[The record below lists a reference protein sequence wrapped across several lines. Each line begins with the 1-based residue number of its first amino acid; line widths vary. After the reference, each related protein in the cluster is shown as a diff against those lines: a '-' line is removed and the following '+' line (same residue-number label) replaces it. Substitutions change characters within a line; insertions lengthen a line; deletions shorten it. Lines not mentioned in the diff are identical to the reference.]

1 MRFVD
6 AILSNNSTDDHC
18 QEFLR
23 NSGLDPLFK
32 ILKLSNLPPDF
43 PSSPA
48 CYNVASVFK
57 SLLVNGIFIL
67 FFSA

>member
-23 NSGLDPLFK
+23 HNGLKPLFK
-32 ILKLSNLPPDF
+32 ILELPNLPPDF

-57 SLLVNGIFIL
+57 SLLVIYF
-67 FFSA
+67 